1 VAEERSRKSRGVCSV
16 CDLAGRVW
24 HFSERVIAKVNGF
37 EIVEG
42 ATLCQT
48 CLDLLVLEALEDS
61 SKPS

>member
-1 VAEERSRKSRGVCSV
+1 MAAERSRAARGACSV
-16 CDLAGRVW
+16 CEEIGRVW
-24 HFSERVIAKVNGF
+24 HFNERVIAKVNGF

>member
-1 VAEERSRKSRGVCSV
+1 MAEERSRKSRGVCSV
-16 CDLAGRVW
+16 CELPGRVW

>member
-1 VAEERSRKSRGVCSV
+1 MAEERSRKSRGVCSV
-16 CDLAGRVW
+16 CELAGRIW
-24 HFSERVIAKVNGF
+24 HFNERVIAKVNGF

-48 CLDLLVLEALEDS
+48 CLNLLVLEALEDS

>member
-1 VAEERSRKSRGVCSV
+1 MAADGSRKSRGVCSV
-16 CDLAGRVW
+16 CELPGRVW

-48 CLDLLVLEALEDS
+48 CLTLLVQEALEDS
-61 SKPS
+61 SRPS